1 MGRVSRRILT
11 LIALFIPLVVL
22 VVLGFTVTVPFVAMG
37 PGPTFNTLGEVK
49 VQQEDG
55 AVEEVPVVAVDG
67 RAVDPT
73 SGHLNMTTVAVR
85 DQLTLFD
92 ALGLWAGGGNGV
104 VPRDEV
110 YKPGKSEEQIREHN
124 QAEFSQSEHS
134 AAIAAMRHL
143 GMSQVQVK
151 KVVQHSG
158 AEGVLEPGDVITAV
172 DGTDVTT
179 SSRLTDLVSAHAPGD
194 RIAVTFR
201 RGDAVKTEDVTL
213 SQPSDPSQHGGVLG
227 IAVADSVPPDIDV
240 TFNLN
245 DIGGPSAGLMFSL
258 ALVDKLSPGELSG
271 GAFVA
276 GTGTIDPAG
285 QVGPIGG
292 IPYKMRAARD
302 AGATAFLV
310 PAGNCAEA
318 ERHAPEGL
326 ELVKVDTLDD
336 AVSALEG
343 FQAGTPVPHC

>member
-1 MGRVSRRILT
+1 
-11 LIALFIPLVVL
+11 
-22 VVLGFTVTVPFVAMG
+22 VAMG

-151 KVVQHSG
+151 KV
-158 AEGVLEPGDVITAV
+158 
-172 DGTDVTT
+172 
-179 SSRLTDLVSAHAPGD
+179 
-194 RIAVTFR
+194 
-201 RGDAVKTEDVTL
+201 
-213 SQPSDPSQHGGVLG
+213 
-227 IAVADSVPPDIDV
+227 
-240 TFNLN
+240 
-245 DIGGPSAGLMFSL
+245 
-258 ALVDKLSPGELSG
+258 
-271 GAFVA
+271 
-276 GTGTIDPAG
+276 
-285 QVGPIGG
+285 
-292 IPYKMRAARD
+292 
-302 AGATAFLV
+302 
-310 PAGNCAEA
+310 
-318 ERHAPEGL
+318 
-326 ELVKVDTLDD
+326 
-336 AVSALEG
+336 
-343 FQAGTPVPHC
+343 